1 MPSHSRIRS
10 LLAAHVAISI
20 DQISI
25 GNYHV
30 CRQDLITM
38 SSTAPIPVS
47 NILRSSN
54 SDAAKQD
61 LWEQAWNTLN
71 TEDQKQYGDSTS
83 GILDILKNVCNGS
96 WIMRVYFDSA
106 ARNIQVKPADV
117 RPLNKVQ
124 EATESKKKLCVA
136 KGWRIYR
143 NKHGEEVKLR
153 HVLENPYGSK
163 GLLRSLMWGF
173 HWIRAATPLCLGQL

>member
-1 MPSHSRIRS
+1 
-10 LLAAHVAISI
+10 
-20 DQISI
+20 
-25 GNYHV
+25 
-30 CRQDLITM
+30 M

-71 TEDQKQYGDSTS
+71 IEDQKQYGDSTS

-96 WIMRVYFDSA
+96 WIMRAYIDSA

-136 KGWRIYR
+136 KGWRVYR

-153 HVLENPYGSK
+153 HVLEKISVWVK
-163 GLLRSLMWGF
+163 GIIKVIDVGVSLDQSG
-173 HWIRAATPLCLGQL
+173 HAALPWTVVKYLTTVGKHATKIEIY